1 MELQVRGISPITT
14 GGWKVEEGRRQRTS
28 IAKGSWTHRPRSRPA
43 WGSCQREEN
52 WRWLTAQKGSQA
64 PARTCIL
71 PPPVLLG
78 PGQADLRALEE
89 SPLSSP
95 HSRLAHPKGEMQ
107 EAQTGQDSECPP
119 SVNVTSQSLG
129 FPACKEGNKNSYY
142 SKLLQA
148 FSEIISMKYSAQCL
162 ASKSSI

>member
-1 MELQVRGISPITT
+1 M
-14 GGWKVEEGRRQRTS
+14 
-28 IAKGSWTHRPRSRPA
+28 
-43 WGSCQREEN
+43 
-52 WRWLTAQKGSQA
+52 AQKGSQA

-71 PPPVLLG
+71 PPPVLLS

-95 HSRLAHPKGEMQ
+95 HSRLAHPTGEMQ